1 MPSSSRPSMAR
12 RTPSTCPAHRC
23 PCATSASHN
32 SWSKVFTIAESYS
45 VLLLFGRG
53 LGHHINAV
61 WAHAYGEALDRLG
74 EECYPRR
81 LPVPAGGQT
90 VRAGQISSGGLSQ
103 FLAIHRFLDPELG
116 DNRQQPLCIAGQT
129 AIGRI
134 VAIPAHLGVKRIEV
148 GQFELSHLARTTVHQ
163 QPSPELPKPFGWLRG
178 IVGQRIVDAIGP
190 AYHKLTIGDIMRLAG
205 GELFQLGI
213 DVQRTH
219 REIHRLVFRWTNK

>member
-74 EECYPRR
+74 EECY
-81 LPVPAGGQT
+81 
-90 VRAGQISSGGLSQ
+90 RAGCRFQRGAKQSEPGKSPPVAFPSSLRYTG
-103 FLAIHRFLDPELG
+103 FLTPSSVTTAS
-116 DNRQQPLCIAGQT
+116 NRSAL
-129 AIGRI
+129 
-134 VAIPAHLGVKRIEV
+134 
-148 GQFELSHLARTTVHQ
+148 
-163 QPSPELPKPFGWLRG
+163 
-178 IVGQRIVDAIGP
+178 
-190 AYHKLTIGDIMRLAG
+190 
-205 GELFQLGI
+205 
-213 DVQRTH
+213 
-219 REIHRLVFRWTNK
+219 LVRPQ